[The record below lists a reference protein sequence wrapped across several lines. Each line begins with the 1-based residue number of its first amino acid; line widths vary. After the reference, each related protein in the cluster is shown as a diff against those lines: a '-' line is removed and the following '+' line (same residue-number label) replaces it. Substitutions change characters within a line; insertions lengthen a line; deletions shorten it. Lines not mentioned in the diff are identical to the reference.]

1 MDEEIRMY
9 VDHEIDY
16 LMRFMDFGII
26 DGLHKQTYDRVF
38 YNYRYRVLGVL
49 SCLHTLHKI
58 SDTELTQIESWVNG
72 LKIDGGKVI

>member
-1 MDEEIRMY
+1 MDEDIRMY
-9 VDHEIDY
+9 VDREIDY

-38 YNYRYRVLGVL
+38 HNYRYRVLGVF

-58 SDTELTQIESWVNG
+58 SDIEQTQLENLVNNLRIE
-72 LKIDGGKVI
+72 GGRVI